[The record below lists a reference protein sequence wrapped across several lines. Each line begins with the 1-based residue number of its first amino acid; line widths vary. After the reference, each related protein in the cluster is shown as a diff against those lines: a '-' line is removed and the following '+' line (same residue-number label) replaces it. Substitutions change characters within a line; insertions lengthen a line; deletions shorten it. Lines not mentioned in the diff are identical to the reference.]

1 MERKVG
7 AFYSMKD
14 KVPLPDKYSFFI
26 VMIIT
31 ITISTP
37 ATLKLI
43 LRAW

>member
-31 ITISTP
+31 ITTP